1 MEANIFGRKVRAAR
15 RSCGLTTRQLA
26 ESIGVTKQTVNYW
39 EKGKALPRDYQLGAL
54 ADALILD
61 VRDLLGMQIEAKK
74 QRALEKAIRNAGVR
88 IAYEKEGFDHYSV
101 DTKISFHFSIIVDAK
116 SKDEAIKKVLERLN
130 GNRQEVFDE
139 ICGKHYSIEVFDA
152 YGK

>member
-1 MEANIFGRKVRAAR
+1 MEPNVFGRKVSAAR
-15 RSCGLTTRQLA
+15 RSCGLTARKLA
-26 ESIGVTKQTVNYW
+26 ELLGVSYQTVYYW
-39 EKGKALPRDYQLGAL
+39 ERGKTLPQPHQLGAL
-54 ADALILD
+54 ANTLSLDIQDLWETLI
-61 VRDLLGMQIEAKK
+61 ES
-74 QRALEKAIRNAGVR
+74 RARRSFEKVIKNAGVR
-88 IAYEKEGFDHYSV
+88 VTYEKKDFEHYSV